1 MARGLNKVLL
11 IGHLG
16 ADPEVRFT
24 PNGTAVADVRL
35 ATSQIWK
42 DKGGQPQ
49 ERTEWH
55 RLVFWRRLAEI
66 AGQYLRRGSQVYVEG
81 QLTTRSWEDESG
93 QKRQVTEVV
102 VRDLQL
108 LDGRGLPDQ
117 DATGELG
124 EALLAGATLAGAT
137 LAGATL
143 AGAGGEDEDDG
154 LPF

>member
-108 LDGRGLPDQ
+108 LDGRSLPDE

-124 EALLAGATLAGAT
+124 VLV
-137 LAGATL
+137 
-143 AGAGGEDEDDG
+143 GGHDEDDG

>member
-1 MARGLNKVLL
+1 MARGLNKCLL

-24 PNGTAVADVRL
+24 PNGTAVADARL

-102 VRDLQL
+102 VGNLQL
-108 LDGRGLPDQ
+108 LDGRGLPDE

-124 EALLAGATLAGAT
+124 EALLAGA
-137 LAGATL
+137 
-143 AGAGGEDEDDG
+143 GGHDEDDG

>member
-1 MARGLNKVLL
+1 MARGLNKCLL

-24 PNGTAVADVRL
+24 PNGTAVADARL

-66 AGQYLRRGSQVYVEG
+66 AGQYLRRGSRIYVEG
-81 QLTTRSWEDESG
+81 QLTTRSWEDGSG
-93 QKRQVTEVV
+93 QKRQATEIVV
-102 VRDLQL
+102 HDLQL
-108 LDGRGLPDQ
+108 LDGRGLPDD

-124 EALLAGATLAGAT
+124 EALLV
-137 LAGATL
+137 
-143 AGAGGEDEDDG
+143 GGQDEDLG

>member
-24 PNGTAVADVRL
+24 PNGTPVADARL
-35 ATSQIWK
+35 ATSQVWK

-49 ERTEWH
+49 VRTEWH

-66 AGQYLRRGSQVYVEG
+66 AGQYLRRGSRIYVEG
-81 QLTTRSWEDESG
+81 QLSTRSWEDGAG
-93 QKRQVTEVV
+93 QKRQVTEIV

-117 DATGELG
+117 EATGEL
-124 EALLAGATLAGAT
+124 ALVAAGTP
-137 LAGATL
+137 
-143 AGAGGEDEDDG
+143 EDDDTG

>member
-24 PNGTAVADVRL
+24 PNGTPVADARL

-49 ERTEWH
+49 ERTQWH

-66 AGQYLRRGSQVYVEG
+66 AGQYLHKGSNVFVEG
-81 QLTTRSWEDESG
+81 QLTTRSWEDQTG
-93 QKRQVTEVV
+93 QKRFVTEIVV
-102 VRDLQL
+102 GDLQL
-108 LDGRGLPDQ
+108 LDGRSLPDE

-124 EALLAGATLAGAT
+124 EALLAGGH
-137 LAGATL
+137 
-143 AGAGGEDEDDG
+143 DEDDG